1 MRRVAA
7 VAALVTGALVA
18 APAASG
24 LIVVQQGIRSVE
36 LEMTRAQVRAKLGA
50 PVKVNRGTNEF
61 GPWVEFVY
69 SGLRVNFQ
77 GGRTVTAVS
86 TAAHSQRTA
95 GGVGPGSTEAR
106 VRARIRGVR
115 CRTEFGSRHCWVGR
129 FLPGRR
135 VTDFFIRN
143 GRVTRVTVG
152 FVID

>member
-1 MRRVAA
+1 MRRAAIVVAL
-7 VAALVTGALVA
+7 AASALVA
-18 APAASG
+18 ASSASA

-36 LEMTRAQVRAKLGA
+36 LTMTRAEVRARLG
-50 PVKVNRGTNEF
+50 PPTKINRGTNEF

-69 SGLRVNFQ
+69 RGLRVNFQ

-86 TAAHSQRTA
+86 TASRSQRTA
-95 GGVGPGSTEAR
+95 NGVGPGSTEAR
-106 VRARIRGVR
+106 VRARVRGVR

-135 VTDFFIRN
+135 VTDFFIRG